1 MTIANRLYAGF
12 AFIILLLVATTII
25 GTYQVDEINTTLTR
39 VNDVGSE
46 KQRYAINFRG
56 SVHDRAIA
64 LRDLVLTERESQR
77 DEFRALVDDLKA
89 DYADAELGMAEIFSN
104 PKYVNSQEKQLI
116 ERIEEIQ
123 QQALATTVEVERLL
137 ANGQRQQ
144 AQDYVLSDLS
154 PAYAE
159 WLNRIND
166 FINYEEAAIADGV
179 DSVLERSNSFTT
191 LMWIVTVLAIVAG
204 AAVSF
209 FIVQRLTHTIGGEPE
224 DAVEIL
230 ERIADGDLTVST
242 RSKYEGSMM
251 AQVNR
256 MAQQLQRLVREVSES
271 SERLLSSSNELSETA
286 RNNSELVINQ
296 QDETTQ
302 GAAAINQ
309 MSQTVSEVA
318 RHTNEAAQLADETD
332 RETQAG
338 SREVESTIRS
348 IESLAHEV
356 ENAAVVITQL
366 SDNTE
371 EITKVLEVI
380 EGIADQTNL
389 LALNAAI
396 EAARAG
402 EHGRGFSVVAD
413 EVRALANRTQ
423 ESTRSIQSLIETMK
437 GSAGEAVTVMDRG
450 QQQAADSVEQ
460 ARRAGKS
467 LQTVNESVQRM
478 TDMNAQIA
486 TAAEEQSS
494 VADEINENFHKITQ
508 ATEQSAA
515 GSEQVSEASREL
527 HELAKRLSERVHRF
541 KVA

>member
-12 AFIILLLVATTII
+12 AFIILLLVATTVI
-25 GTYQVDEINTTLTR
+25 GTYQVDEINKTLTR
-39 VNDVGSE
+39 VNEVGSE
-46 KQRYAINFRG
+46 KQRYAINYRG

-64 LRDLVLTERESQR
+64 LRDLVLTESAAER
-77 DEFRALVDDLKA
+77 DEFRALIEELAAAYD
-89 DYADAELGMAEIFSN
+89 DAEQGMDSVISN
-104 PKYVNSQEKQLI
+104 PQYVNSREKELLA
-116 ERIEEIQ
+116 RIDEIQ
-123 QQALATTVEVERLL
+123 QRALATAVEVERLL
-137 ANGQRQQ
+137 AAGQRQQ
-144 AQDYVLSDLS
+144 AQDYVLTDLS

-166 FINYEEAAIADGV
+166 FIDYEEASIADGV
-179 DSVLERSNSFTT
+179 DSVLEDSNNFTT
-191 LMWIVTVLAIVAG
+191 LMWIVTAFAIIAG
-204 AAVSF
+204 AVVSY
-209 FIVQRLTHTIGGEPE
+209 FIVRRLTHTIGGEPE
-224 DAVEIL
+224 EAVEVL

-242 RSKYEGSMM
+242 HSKYEGSMM
-251 AQVNR
+251 EQVNR
-256 MAQQLQRLVREVSES
+256 MVRQLQRLVKEVSES
-271 SERLLSSSNELSETA
+271 SDTLLNSSGELSETA
-286 RNNSELVINQ
+286 DNNSQLVIKQ

-332 RETQAG
+332 RETQQG
-338 SREVESTIRS
+338 SAEVDSTIRS

-356 ENAAVVITQL
+356 ENAAAVITQL

-371 EITKVLEVI
+371 EINKVLEVI

-423 ESTRSIQSLIETMK
+423 ESTKSIQTVIGTMK
-437 GSAGEAVTVMDRG
+437 TSASDAVSVMERG
-450 QQQAADSVEQ
+450 QQQASDSVEQ
-460 ARRAGKS
+460 ARRAGQS
-467 LQTVNESVQRM
+467 LQTVNEAVKRM

-494 VADEINENFHKITQ
+494 VADEINENFHSITQ

-515 GSEQVSEASREL
+515 GSEQVSSSSREL
-527 HELAKRLSERVHRF
+527 NELAKRLSGQVRRFRVS
-541 KVA
+541 

>member
-12 AFIILLLVATTII
+12 AFIILLLVATTVI
-25 GTYQVDEINTTLTR
+25 GTYQVDEINKTLTR
-39 VNDVGSE
+39 VNEVGSE
-46 KQRYAINFRG
+46 KQRYAINYRG

-64 LRDLVLTERESQR
+64 LRDLVLTESAAER
-77 DEFRALVDDLKA
+77 DEFRALIEELAAAYD
-89 DYADAELGMAEIFSN
+89 DAEQGMDSVISN
-104 PKYVNSQEKQLI
+104 PQYVNSREKELLA
-116 ERIEEIQ
+116 RIDEIQ
-123 QQALATTVEVERLL
+123 QRALATAVEVERLL
-137 ANGQRQQ
+137 AAGQRQQ
-144 AQDYVLSDLS
+144 AQDYVLRELS

-166 FINYEEAAIADGV
+166 FIDYEEASIADGV
-179 DSVLERSNSFTT
+179 DSVLEDSNNFTT
-191 LMWIVTVLAIVAG
+191 LMWIVTAFAIIAG
-204 AAVSF
+204 AVVSY
-209 FIVQRLTHTIGGEPE
+209 FIVRRLTHTIGGEPE
-224 DAVEIL
+224 EAVEVL

-242 RSKYEGSMM
+242 HSKYEGSMM
-251 AQVNR
+251 EQVNR
-256 MAQQLQRLVREVSES
+256 MVRQLQRLVKEVSES
-271 SERLLSSSNELSETA
+271 SDTLLNSSGELSETA
-286 RNNSELVINQ
+286 DNNSQLVIKQ

-332 RETQAG
+332 RETQQG
-338 SREVESTIRS
+338 SAEVDSTIRS

-356 ENAAVVITQL
+356 ENAAAVITQL

-371 EITKVLEVI
+371 EINKVLEVI

-423 ESTRSIQSLIETMK
+423 ESTKSIQTVIGTMK
-437 GSAGEAVTVMDRG
+437 TSAGNAVSVMDRG
-450 QQQAADSVEQ
+450 QQQASDSVEQ
-460 ARRAGKS
+460 ARRAGQS
-467 LQTVNESVQRM
+467 LQTVNEAVKRM

-494 VADEINENFHKITQ
+494 VADEINENFHSITQ

-515 GSEQVSEASREL
+515 GSEQVSSSSREL
-527 HELAKRLSERVHRF
+527 NELAKRLSGQVRRFRVS
-541 KVA
+541 

>member
-12 AFIILLLVATTII
+12 AFIILLLVATTVI

-39 VNDVGSE
+39 VNEVGSE

-64 LRDLVLTERESQR
+64 LRDLVLTESAAER
-77 DEFRALVDDLKA
+77 DEFRALIEELA
-89 DYADAELGMAEIFSN
+89 AAYDAAEEGMESVISN
-104 PKYVNSQEKQLI
+104 PRYVDSREKELLA
-116 ERIEEIQ
+116 RIDEIQ
-123 QQALATTVEVERLL
+123 TRALATAVEVERLL
-137 ANGQRQQ
+137 ASGQRQQ
-144 AQDYVLSDLS
+144 AQDYVLTDLS

-166 FINYEEAAIADGV
+166 FIDYEEAAIADGV
-179 DSVLERSNSFTT
+179 DSVLERSNNFTV
-191 LMWIVTVLAIVAG
+191 LMWIVTAFAIVAG
-204 AAVSF
+204 AAVSYL
-209 FIVQRLTHTIGGEPE
+209 IVRRLTHTIGGEPE
-224 DAVEIL
+224 EAVEVL

-256 MAQQLQRLVREVSES
+256 MVRQLQRLVKEVSES
-271 SERLLSSSNELSETA
+271 SDTLLNASGELSETA
-286 RNNSELVINQ
+286 DNNSQLVIKQ

-332 RETQAG
+332 RETQQG
-338 SREVESTIRS
+338 SAEVESTIRS

-356 ENAAVVITQL
+356 ENAATVITQL

-371 EITKVLEVI
+371 EINKVLEVI

-423 ESTRSIQSLIETMK
+423 ESTKSIQSVIGTMK
-437 GSAGEAVTVMDRG
+437 ASAGDAVSVMERG
-450 QQQAADSVEQ
+450 QQQASDSVEQ
-460 ARRAGKS
+460 ARRAGQS
-467 LQTVNESVQRM
+467 LQTVNEAVKRM

-494 VADEINENFHKITQ
+494 VADEINENFHGITQ

-515 GSEQVSEASREL
+515 GSEQVSESSREL
-527 HELAKRLSERVHRF
+527 NQLAKRLSERVRRF
-541 KVA
+541 RVS

>member
-12 AFIILLLVATTII
+12 AFIILLLIATTII
-25 GTYQVDEINTTLTR
+25 GTWQVDEINKTLTR
-39 VNDVGSE
+39 VNEVGSE

-64 LRDLVLTERESQR
+64 LRDLVLTESPAER
-77 DEFRALVDDLKA
+77 DEFRALVAELKKN
-89 DYADAELGMAEIFSN
+89 YADAERGMAQITSN
-104 PKYVNSQEKQLI
+104 PDLVTSKEKQLL
-116 ERIEEIQ
+116 ERIEDIQ
-123 QQALATTVEVERLL
+123 QQALATSVEVEQLL
-137 ANGQRQQ
+137 ASDQRQR
-144 AQDYVLSDLS
+144 AQDYVLRELS

-166 FINYEEAAIADGV
+166 FIDYEEKNIAAGV
-179 DSVLERSNSFTT
+179 DDVLERSNGFTMV
-191 LMWIVTVLAIVAG
+191 MWLVTVLAIGAG
-204 AAVSF
+204 AVVSYL
-209 FIVQRLTHTIGGEPE
+209 IVRRLTHTIGGEPE
-224 DAVEIL
+224 DAVTML
-230 ERIADGDLTVST
+230 ERIADGDLTVET
-242 RSKYEGSMM
+242 NSKYQDSMM

-256 MAQQLQRLVREVSES
+256 MVRQLQRLVKEVSDS
-271 SERLLSSSNELSETA
+271 SEQLLNSSNELSETA
-286 RNNSELVINQ
+286 GNNSQLVIRQ

-318 RHTNEAAQLADETD
+318 RHTNEAAELADETD
-332 RETQAG
+332 RETQSG
-338 SREVESTIRS
+338 GEEVESTIRS

-356 ENAAVVITQL
+356 ENAATVIGHL

-423 ESTRSIQSLIETMK
+423 ESTKSIQSLIETMK
-437 GSAGEAVTVMDRG
+437 GSAGEAVSVMERG
-450 QQQAADSVEQ
+450 KTQASTSVEQ
-460 ARRAGKS
+460 ARRAGHS
-467 LQTVNESVQRM
+467 LQTVNDAVKRM

-494 VADEINENFHKITQ
+494 VADEINQNFHGITE

-527 HELAKRLSERVHRF
+527 NDLAKHLSERVRRF
-541 KVA
+541 RV

>member
-12 AFIILLLVATTII
+12 AFIILLLVATTVI
-25 GTYQVDEINTTLTR
+25 GTYQVDEINKTLTR
-39 VNDVGSE
+39 VNEVGSE
-46 KQRYAINFRG
+46 KQRYAINYRG

-64 LRDLVLTERESQR
+64 LRDLVLTESAAER
-77 DEFRALVDDLKA
+77 DEFRALIEELAAAYD
-89 DYADAELGMAEIFSN
+89 DAEQGMDSVISN
-104 PKYVNSQEKQLI
+104 PQYVNSREKELLA
-116 ERIEEIQ
+116 RIDEIQ
-123 QQALATTVEVERLL
+123 QRALATAVEVERLL
-137 ANGQRQQ
+137 AAGQRQQ
-144 AQDYVLSDLS
+144 AQDYVLRELS

-166 FINYEEAAIADGV
+166 FIDYEEASIADGV
-179 DSVLERSNSFTT
+179 DSVLEDSNNFTT
-191 LMWIVTVLAIVAG
+191 LMWIVTAFAIIAG
-204 AAVSF
+204 AVVSY
-209 FIVQRLTHTIGGEPE
+209 FIVRRLTHTIGGEPE
-224 DAVEIL
+224 EAVEVL

-242 RSKYEGSMM
+242 HSKYEGSMM
-251 AQVNR
+251 EQVNR
-256 MAQQLQRLVREVSES
+256 MVRQLQRLVKEVSES
-271 SERLLSSSNELSETA
+271 SDTLLNSSGELSETA
-286 RNNSELVINQ
+286 DNNSQLVIKQ

-332 RETQAG
+332 RETQQG
-338 SREVESTIRS
+338 SAEVDSTIRS

-356 ENAAVVITQL
+356 ENAAAVITQL

-371 EITKVLEVI
+371 EINKVLEVI

-423 ESTRSIQSLIETMK
+423 ESTKSIQTVIGTMK
-437 GSAGEAVTVMDRG
+437 TSAGEAVSVMERG
-450 QQQAADSVEQ
+450 QQQSSDSVEQ
-460 ARRAGKS
+460 ARRAGQS
-467 LQTVNESVQRM
+467 LQTVNEAVKRM

-494 VADEINENFHKITQ
+494 VADEINENFHSITQ

-515 GSEQVSEASREL
+515 GSEQVSSSSREL
-527 HELAKRLSERVHRF
+527 NELAKRLSGQVRRFRVS
-541 KVA
+541 

>member
-12 AFIILLLVATTII
+12 AFIILLLVATTVI
-25 GTYQVDEINTTLTR
+25 GTYQVDEINKTLTR
-39 VNDVGSE
+39 VNEVGSE
-46 KQRYAINFRG
+46 KQRYAINYRG

-64 LRDLVLTERESQR
+64 LRDLVLTESAAER
-77 DEFRALVDDLKA
+77 DEFRALIEELAAAYD
-89 DYADAELGMAEIFSN
+89 DAEQGMDSVISN
-104 PKYVNSQEKQLI
+104 PQYVNSREKELLA
-116 ERIEEIQ
+116 RIDEIQ
-123 QQALATTVEVERLL
+123 QRALATAVEVERLL
-137 ANGQRQQ
+137 AAGQRQQ
-144 AQDYVLSDLS
+144 AQDYVLTDLS

-166 FINYEEAAIADGV
+166 FIDYEEASIADGV
-179 DSVLERSNSFTT
+179 DSVLEDSNNFTT
-191 LMWIVTVLAIVAG
+191 LMWIVTAFAIIAG
-204 AAVSF
+204 AVVSY
-209 FIVQRLTHTIGGEPE
+209 FIVRRLTHTIGGEPE
-224 DAVEIL
+224 EAVEVL

-242 RSKYEGSMM
+242 HSKYEGSMM
-251 AQVNR
+251 EQVNR
-256 MAQQLQRLVREVSES
+256 MVRQLQRLVKEVSES
-271 SERLLSSSNELSETA
+271 SDTLLNSSGELSETA
-286 RNNSELVINQ
+286 DNNSQLVIKQ

-332 RETQAG
+332 RETQQG
-338 SREVESTIRS
+338 SAEVDSTIRS

-356 ENAAVVITQL
+356 ENAAAVITQL

-371 EITKVLEVI
+371 EINKVLEVI

-423 ESTRSIQSLIETMK
+423 ESTKSIQTVIGTMK
-437 GSAGEAVTVMDRG
+437 TSAGNAVSVMERG
-450 QQQAADSVEQ
+450 QQQASDSVEQ
-460 ARRAGKS
+460 ARRAGQS
-467 LQTVNESVQRM
+467 LQTVNEAVKRM

-494 VADEINENFHKITQ
+494 VADEINENFHSITQ

-515 GSEQVSEASREL
+515 GSEQVSSSSREL
-527 HELAKRLSERVHRF
+527 NELAKRLSGQVRRFRVS
-541 KVA
+541 

>member
-89 DYADAELGMAEIFSN
+89 DYANAERGMAKIFSN

-166 FINYEEAAIADGV
+166 FIDYEEASIAEGV
-179 DSVLERSNSFTT
+179 DSVLERSNSFKA

-209 FIVQRLTHTIGGEPE
+209 FIVQRLTRTIGGEPE

>member
-1 MTIANRLYAGF
+1 MTIAQRLYAGF
-12 AFIILLLVATTII
+12 AFVILLMVITTVV
-25 GTYQVDEINTTLTR
+25 GTLQVNEINTTLNQ
-39 VNDVGSE
+39 VNNVGSE

-64 LRDLVLTERESQR
+64 LRDLVLTEQESEREQ
-77 DEFRALVDDLKA
+77 FRALVAELKQN
-89 DYADAELGMAEIFSN
+89 YADAERGMKRLFDN
-104 PKYVNSQEKQLI
+104 PKYVNSKEKQLMQ
-116 ERIEEIQ
+116 RIEEIQ
-123 QQALATTVEVERLL
+123 QRALATTERVEQLL

-144 AQDYVLSDLS
+144 AQNYVLSDLS

-166 FINYEEAAIADGV
+166 FIDYEEQVISSGV
-179 DSVLERSNSFTT
+179 DSVLERSNGFTT
-191 LMWIVTVLAIVAG
+191 LMWWITVFAVIAAGVVSYLIVRKLA
-204 AAVSF
+204 
-209 FIVQRLTHTIGGEPE
+209 RTIGGEPDE
-224 DAVEIL
+224 AAEAFQ
-230 ERIADGDLTVST
+230 RIADGDLTVTTQSD
-242 RSKYEGSMM
+242 YPDSMM
-251 AQVNR
+251 GQINR
-256 MAQQLQRLVREVSES
+256 MVQDLRKLIGEVSES
-271 SERLLSSSNELSETA
+271 SEQLLDSASELSKTA
-286 RNNSELVINQ
+286 NNNSSLVQRQ

-318 RHTNEAAQLADETD
+318 RHTNEAAQLADDSDKETD
-332 RETQAG
+332 RG
-338 SREVESTIRS
+338 RGEVEATIQS
-348 IESLAHEV
+348 IEALAHEV
-356 ENAAVVITQL
+356 ENAAGVIGEL
-366 SDNTE
+366 SDNTD

-423 ESTRSIQSLIETMK
+423 ESTQSIQSLIETMK
-437 GSAGEAVTVMDRG
+437 GSAGNAVTVMERG
-450 QQQAADSVEQ
+450 QDQASNSVDQ
-460 ARRAGKS
+460 ARRAGDS
-467 LQTVNESVQRM
+467 LNSVRDAVRRM

-494 VADEINENFHKITQ
+494 VADEINQNFHGITE

-515 GSEQVSEASREL
+515 GSTQVSEASTEL
-527 HELAKRLSERVHRF
+527 NQLAKRLSERVHRF
-541 KVA
+541 RVS

>member
-12 AFIILLLVATTII
+12 AFIILLLVATTVI
-25 GTYQVDEINTTLTR
+25 GTYQVDEINKTLTR
-39 VNDVGSE
+39 VNEVGSE
-46 KQRYAINFRG
+46 KQRYAINYRG

-64 LRDLVLTERESQR
+64 LRDLVLTESAAER
-77 DEFRALVDDLKA
+77 DEFRALIDEL
-89 DYADAELGMAEIFSN
+89 ADAYDDAEQGMDSVISN
-104 PKYVNSQEKQLI
+104 PQYVNSREKELLA
-116 ERIEEIQ
+116 RIDEIQ
-123 QQALATTVEVERLL
+123 QRALATAVEVERLL
-137 ANGQRQQ
+137 AAGQRQQ
-144 AQDYVLSDLS
+144 AQDYVLRELS

-166 FINYEEAAIADGV
+166 LIDYEEASIADGV
-179 DSVLERSNSFTT
+179 DSVLEDSNNFTT
-191 LMWIVTVLAIVAG
+191 LMWIVTAFAIIAG
-204 AAVSF
+204 AVVSY
-209 FIVQRLTHTIGGEPE
+209 FIVRRLTHTIGGEPE
-224 DAVEIL
+224 EAVEVL

-242 RSKYEGSMM
+242 HSKYEGSMM
-251 AQVNR
+251 EQVNR
-256 MAQQLQRLVREVSES
+256 MVRQLQRLVKEVSES
-271 SERLLSSSNELSETA
+271 SDTLLNSSGELSETA
-286 RNNSELVINQ
+286 DNNSQLVIKQ

-332 RETQAG
+332 RETQQG
-338 SREVESTIRS
+338 SAEVDSTIRS

-356 ENAAVVITQL
+356 ENAAAVITQL

-371 EITKVLEVI
+371 EINKVLEVI

-423 ESTRSIQSLIETMK
+423 ESTKSIQTVIGTMK
-437 GSAGEAVTVMDRG
+437 TSAGEAVSVMERG
-450 QQQAADSVEQ
+450 QQQASDSVEQ
-460 ARRAGKS
+460 ARRAGQS
-467 LQTVNESVQRM
+467 LQTVNEAVKRM

-494 VADEINENFHKITQ
+494 VADEINENFHSITQ

-515 GSEQVSEASREL
+515 GSEQVSSSSREL
-527 HELAKRLSERVHRF
+527 NELAKRLSGQVRRFRVS
-541 KVA
+541 

>member
-89 DYADAELGMAEIFSN
+89 DYADAERGMAKIFSN

>member
-12 AFIILLLVATTII
+12 AFIILLLVTTTVI
-25 GTYQVDEINTTLTR
+25 GTYQVDEINTTLAR
-39 VNDVGSE
+39 VNEVGSE
-46 KQRYAINFRG
+46 KQRYAINYRG

-64 LRDLVLTERESQR
+64 LRDLVLTESAAQR
-77 DEFRALVDDLKA
+77 DEFRSLI
-89 DYADAELGMAEIFSN
+89 AELKENYAAAQQGMQRVISN
-104 PKYVNSQEKQLI
+104 PKYVNSKEKELLA
-116 ERIEEIQ
+116 RIEEIQ
-123 QQALATTVEVERLL
+123 QRALATTVEVERLL
-137 ANGQRQQ
+137 AAGERQL
-144 AQDYVLSDLS
+144 AQDYVLTDLS

-166 FINYEEAAIADGV
+166 FIDYEEASIANGV
-179 DSVLERSNSFTT
+179 DSVLERSNNFTV
-191 LMWIVTVLAIVAG
+191 LMWVVTVLAIIAG
-204 AAVSF
+204 AVVSF
-209 FIVQRLTHTIGGEPE
+209 LIVRRLTHTIGGEPE
-224 DAVEIL
+224 DAAEIL

-242 RSKYEGSMM
+242 KSKYEGSMM

-256 MAQQLQRLVREVSES
+256 MVRQLQRLVREVSES
-271 SERLLSSSNELSETA
+271 SETLLNSSGELSETA
-286 RNNSELVINQ
+286 DNNSKLVLRQ

-332 RETQAG
+332 RETQQG
-338 SREVESTIRS
+338 SAEVESTIRS

-356 ENAAVVITQL
+356 ENAATVITQL

-371 EITKVLEVI
+371 EINKVLEVI

-423 ESTRSIQSLIETMK
+423 ESTKSIQSVIGTMK
-437 GSAGEAVTVMDRG
+437 ASAGNAVSVMERG

-460 ARRAGKS
+460 ARRAGQS
-467 LQTVNESVQRM
+467 LQTVNEAVKRM

-494 VADEINENFHKITQ
+494 VADEINENFHGITQ

-515 GSEQVSEASREL
+515 GSEQVSESSREL
-527 HELAKRLSERVHRF
+527 NELAKRLSERVRRF

>member
-12 AFIILLLVATTII
+12 AFIILLLVATTVI
-25 GTYQVDEINTTLTR
+25 GTYQVDEINKTLTR
-39 VNDVGSE
+39 VNEVGSE
-46 KQRYAINFRG
+46 KQRYAINYRG

-64 LRDLVLTERESQR
+64 LRDLVLTESAAQR
-77 DEFRALVDDLKA
+77 DEFRALIEELAAAYD
-89 DYADAELGMAEIFSN
+89 DAEQGMDSVISN
-104 PKYVNSQEKQLI
+104 PQYVNSREKELLA
-116 ERIEEIQ
+116 RIDDIQ
-123 QQALATTVEVERLL
+123 QRSLATTVELERLL
-137 ANGQRQQ
+137 AAGQRQQ
-144 AQDYVLSDLS
+144 AQDYVLRELS

-166 FINYEEAAIADGV
+166 FIDYEEASIADGV
-179 DSVLERSNSFTT
+179 DSVLEDSNNFTA
-191 LMWIVTVLAIVAG
+191 LMWIVTAFAIIAG
-204 AAVSF
+204 AVVSY
-209 FIVQRLTHTIGGEPE
+209 FIVRRLTHTIGGEPE
-224 DAVEIL
+224 EAVEVL

-242 RSKYEGSMM
+242 QSKYEGSMM
-251 AQVNR
+251 EQVNR
-256 MAQQLQRLVREVSES
+256 MVRQLQRLVKEVSES
-271 SERLLSSSNELSETA
+271 SDTLLNSSGELSETA
-286 RNNSELVINQ
+286 DNNSQLVIKQ

-309 MSQTVSEVA
+309 MSQTVGEVA

-332 RETQAG
+332 RETQQG
-338 SREVESTIRS
+338 SAEVDSTIRS

-356 ENAAVVITQL
+356 ENAAAVITQL

-371 EITKVLEVI
+371 EINKVLEVI

-423 ESTRSIQSLIETMK
+423 ESTKSIQTVIGTMK
-437 GSAGEAVTVMDRG
+437 TSAGDAVSVMERG
-450 QQQAADSVEQ
+450 QQQASDSVEQ
-460 ARRAGKS
+460 ARRAGQS
-467 LQTVNESVQRM
+467 LQTVNEAVKRM

-494 VADEINENFHKITQ
+494 VADEINENFHGITQ

-515 GSEQVSEASREL
+515 GSEQVSSSSREL
-527 HELAKRLSERVHRF
+527 NELAKRLSGQVRRFRVS
-541 KVA
+541 

>member
-12 AFIILLLVATTII
+12 AFIILLLIATTII

-39 VNDVGSE
+39 VNEVGSE
-46 KQRYAINFRG
+46 KQRYAINYRG

-64 LRDLVLTERESQR
+64 LRDLVLTESAAER
-77 DEFRALVDDLKA
+77 DEFRALINELAANYDKA
-89 DYADAELGMAEIFSN
+89 EKGMASVIAN
-104 PKYVNSQEKQLI
+104 PKYVNSREKQLLQ
-116 ERIEEIQ
+116 RIDEIQ
-123 QQALATTVEVERLL
+123 ERALATAEEVERLL
-137 ANGQRQQ
+137 ASGQRQR
-144 AQDYVLSDLS
+144 AQDYVLTDLS

-166 FINYEEAAIADGV
+166 FIDYEESSIADGV
-179 DSVLERSNSFTT
+179 DSVLERSNNFTA
-191 LMWIVTVLAIVAG
+191 LMWIVTVLAIIAG
-204 AAVSF
+204 AAASF
-209 FIVQRLTHTIGGEPE
+209 LIVRRLTHTIGGEPE
-224 DAVEIL
+224 EAVVVL

-242 RSKYEGSMM
+242 NCKYENSMM
-251 AQVNR
+251 GQVNR
-256 MAQQLQRLVREVSES
+256 MVRQLQRLVKEVSES
-271 SERLLSSSNELSETA
+271 SETLLTSSGELSETA
-286 RNNSELVINQ
+286 DNNSKLVIRQ

-309 MSQTVSEVA
+309 MSQTVGEVA

-332 RETQAG
+332 RETQNG
-338 SREVESTIRS
+338 SGEVESTIRS
-348 IESLAHEV
+348 IESLAREV
-356 ENAAVVITQL
+356 ENAAGVISQL
-366 SDNTE
+366 SENTE
-371 EITKVLEVI
+371 EINKVLEVI

-423 ESTRSIQSLIETMK
+423 ESTKSIQAVIGTMK
-437 GSAGEAVTVMDRG
+437 TSAGDAVSVMERG
-450 QQQAADSVEQ
+450 QQQASDSVEQ
-460 ARRAGKS
+460 ARRAGQS
-467 LQTVNESVQRM
+467 LQTVNEAVKRM

-494 VADEINENFHKITQ
+494 VADEINENFHSITQ

-515 GSEQVSEASREL
+515 GSEQVTEASREL
-527 HELAKRLSERVHRF
+527 NHLAKHLSERVRRF
-541 KVA
+541 RVS

>member
-12 AFIILLLVATTII
+12 AFIILLLVATTVI
-25 GTYQVDEINTTLTR
+25 GTYQVDEINKTLTR
-39 VNDVGSE
+39 VNEVGSE
-46 KQRYAINFRG
+46 KQRYAINYRG

-64 LRDLVLTERESQR
+64 LRDLVLTESAAER
-77 DEFRALVDDLKA
+77 DEFRALIEELAAAYD
-89 DYADAELGMAEIFSN
+89 DAEQGMDSVISN
-104 PKYVNSQEKQLI
+104 PQYVNSREKELLA
-116 ERIEEIQ
+116 RIDEIQ
-123 QQALATTVEVERLL
+123 QRALATAVEVERLL
-137 ANGQRQQ
+137 AAGQRQQ
-144 AQDYVLSDLS
+144 AQDYVLRELS

-166 FINYEEAAIADGV
+166 FIDYEEASIADGV
-179 DSVLERSNSFTT
+179 DSVLEDSNNFTT
-191 LMWIVTVLAIVAG
+191 LMWIVTAFAIIAG
-204 AAVSF
+204 AVVSY
-209 FIVQRLTHTIGGEPE
+209 FIVRRLTHTIGGEPE
-224 DAVEIL
+224 EAVEVL

-242 RSKYEGSMM
+242 HSKYEGSMM
-251 AQVNR
+251 EQVNR
-256 MAQQLQRLVREVSES
+256 MVRQLQRLVKEVSES
-271 SERLLSSSNELSETA
+271 SDTLLNSSGELSETA
-286 RNNSELVINQ
+286 DNNSQLVIKQ

-332 RETQAG
+332 RETQQG
-338 SREVESTIRS
+338 SAEVDSTIRS

-356 ENAAVVITQL
+356 ENAAAVITQL

-371 EITKVLEVI
+371 EINKVLEVI

-423 ESTRSIQSLIETMK
+423 ESTKSIQTVIGTMK
-437 GSAGEAVTVMDRG
+437 TSAGEAVSVMERG
-450 QQQAADSVEQ
+450 QQQASDSVEQ
-460 ARRAGKS
+460 ARRAGQS
-467 LQTVNESVQRM
+467 LQTVNEAVKRM

-494 VADEINENFHKITQ
+494 VADEINENFHSITQ

-515 GSEQVSEASREL
+515 GSEQVSSSSREL
-527 HELAKRLSERVHRF
+527 NELAKRLSGQVRRFRVS
-541 KVA
+541 